1 MSMIERIKALFTKY
15 DVRLSDEE
23 IAQLKADEGEEKEM
37 SDNPEKEE
45 EQMVSAKLASGQ
57 EVVVQKEF
65 AEGEKVYALT
75 DEGEKMPLPEGEY
88 EMEGGKKMK
97 VDEEGTILA
106 VEVTIEEEEDEE
118 EEVMGADK
126 KEKEE
131 LTTEDVK
138 QIVAEALVDFYKELS
153 ETKETLSA
161 LKEAPVPSVMH
172 EAPKK
177 KFSREEIAKAQTTQ
191 ERVKLISQM
200 F

>member
-1 MSMIERIKALFTKY
+1 MIDAIKALFTKY
-15 DVRLSDEE
+15 DVRLSDKE
-23 IAQLKADEGEEKEM
+23 IAQLKFNEGEEKPA
-37 SDNPEKEE
+37 NEE
-45 EQMVSAKLASGQ
+45 EQMVTAKLASGQ
-57 EVVVQKEF
+57 DVVVEKEF

-88 EMEGGKKMK
+88 EMEDGNKMK

-106 VEVTIEEEEDEE
+106 IEVTVEEEDEDE
-118 EEVMGADK
+118 EMGSDK
-126 KEKEE
+126 KEEKEQ
-131 LTTEDVK
+131 LTSEDVK

-161 LKEAPVPSVMH
+161 LKESPVPSVTYS
-172 EAPKK
+172 APKK